1 MSMDDIDKK
10 ISENP
15 LGTARRSG
23 LMGRSIDILLAL
35 QSKKAVESEQSAGN
49 QAVQK
54 TSFKNV
60 EKLEMGNVGKMST
73 VNLVERSVEADE
85 NRMSQA
91 DEAPIVFKNGIYS
104 IQNNLETSAVKMDP
118 MLKALVDS
126 VCHK

>member
-1 MSMDDIDKK
+1 MC
-10 ISENP
+10 
-15 LGTARRSG
+15 
-23 LMGRSIDILLAL
+23 RSIDILLAL
-35 QSKKAVESEQSAGN
+35 QSKRAVESEQSAGN